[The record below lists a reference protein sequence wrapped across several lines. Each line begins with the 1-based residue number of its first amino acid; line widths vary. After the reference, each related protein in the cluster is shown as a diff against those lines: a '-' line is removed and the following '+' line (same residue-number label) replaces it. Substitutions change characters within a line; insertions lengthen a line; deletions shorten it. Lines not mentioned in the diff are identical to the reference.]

1 MTDVREAAAQFPVT
15 VRFFAAARDAAGV
28 DEEEIRLPARAT
40 LADLTDALTVRD
52 GQLGQVL
59 QKCSYLR
66 DGFAVRDLHVELR
79 SGQTIDIL
87 PPFAGG

>member
-1 MTDVREAAAQFPVT
+1 MTVT
-15 VRFFAAARDAAGV
+15 VRYFAAARDAAGV
-28 DEEEIRLPARAT
+28 DEEDMALPPGTT
-40 LADLTDALTVRD
+40 LADLTDALTQRD
-52 GQLGQVL
+52 GQLGRVL

-66 DGFAVRDLHVELR
+66 DGFAVRDLHVELE